1 MNAMIRL
8 SSDESTL
15 KYSEE
20 LERRLHSITGNVFH
34 QFVSRPLTS
43 SGNVIVNPSK
53 EIPEPAAKFTNPLA
67 ALTASFL
74 EPLMKAMG
82 VYLVFVRAAF
92 NIFAW
97 KDPYFSFWAL
107 VFLGFLTVVLAFF
120 PWQLFFFAS
129 GVVCFGPQNYVLSVM
144 ITKKKYTKSEEYGC
158 EKNEKETQSTS
169 SLGQQKVS
177 SGQKKMDG
185 KESSRPGIQDV
196 CVFTGGKALA
206 PVKPLEGDLHEV
218 IVPYQRFSTERFYSW
233 PPQPPSSESD
243 GIINAVTKKN
253 T

>member
-1 MNAMIRL
+1 MNGMIHL
-8 SSDESTL
+8 SSDESSL

-43 SGNVIVNPSK
+43 SGNVIVNPIK

-129 GVVCFGPQNYVLSVM
+129 GVVCFGPQV
-144 ITKKKYTKSEEYGC
+144 C
-158 EKNEKETQSTS
+158 
-169 SLGQQKVS
+169 SLLYHN
-177 SGQKKMDG
+177 
-185 KESSRPGIQDV
+185 
-196 CVFTGGKALA
+196 ALLLI
-206 PVKPLEGDLHEV
+206 K
-218 IVPYQRFSTERFYSW
+218 
-233 PPQPPSSESD
+233 
-243 GIINAVTKKN
+243 
-253 T
+253 